1 MKPVLLQNLIKKN
14 RKETTKIDPTPEEVN
29 KSIDTVF
36 GWILAGLAIMVIGSI
51 AIGA

>member
-14 RKETTKIDPTPEEVN
+14 RKETIKVDPKQQEVEKAAN
-29 KSIDTVF
+29 TVF
-36 GWILAGLAIMVIGSI
+36 GWILAGLVVIVVGSI